1 MRENYISINGNSYPI
16 LYQELI
22 NMVELEGYKGGLGTG
37 NVPIELTYESADH
50 SSSAANVGNFK
61 VTYMDWEKVPRIF
74 SFQMYNNRLTKPFLI
89 TNTPINVSS
98 ADLNTLTGYGTFYC
112 TGTTL
117 NRPPGTQGNGS
128 LQVIPG
134 TDGDTLY
141 QSQIWTTLSSTT
153 KDTVSYIRRFYKIKK
168 DGTPLDATGFIS
180 DWEILGGKAS
190 LWLNN
195 STPLTSDNIRQY
207 VIPNIKFY
215 KKISLQ
221 FSPNDGIDVYRVEL
235 EKQRR
240 QGNGTEGRF
249 QGTYSF
255 TNELNIT
262 QTFNVELGFDENT
275 QKCNYFLVYITR
287 VDIGN
292 TGDISGSVITASSQ
306 LTEIWGLSL

>member
-1 MRENYISINGNSYPI
+1 
-16 LYQELI
+16 
-22 NMVELEGYKGGLGTG
+22 MVELEGYKGGLGTG

-98 ADLNTLTGYGTFYC
+98 ADLNTLTGYGTVYC

-180 DWEILGGKAS
+180 DWKILGGQTTLFENDGTPIRS
-190 LWLNN
+190 SNIG
-195 STPLTSDNIRQY
+195 ST
-207 VIPNIKFY
+207 VIPNISLY
-215 KKISLQ
+215 NKIDIQ
-221 FSPNDGIDVYRVEL
+221 YSPNNAKQYNVEL
-235 EKQRR
+235 KRQASDQRFM
-240 QGNGTEGRF
+240 GLLTYLEGV
-249 QGTYSF
+249 
-255 TNELNIT
+255 NIVY
-262 QTFNVELGFDENT
+262 QIAIELGFDPATN
-275 QKCNYFLVYITR
+275 KCNYTRQYLTRFDVGGGAIQYSVVTDGLLITR
-287 VDIGN
+287 IYGK
-292 TGDISGSVITASSQ
+292 
-306 LTEIWGLSL
+306 EI